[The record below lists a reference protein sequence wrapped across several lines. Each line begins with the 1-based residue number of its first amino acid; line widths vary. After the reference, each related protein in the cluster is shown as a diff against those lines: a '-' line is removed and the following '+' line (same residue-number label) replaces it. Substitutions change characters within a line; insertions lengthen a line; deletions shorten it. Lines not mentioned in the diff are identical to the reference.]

1 MVLAAVIFCA
11 TLAPPLL
18 SPGKAQESIQQALTA
33 GDLEKLCGVYEL
45 APGRLLYLE
54 HWPGQGPGQGPAGSQ
69 SSSQPSPALMLTD
82 EAGTVRA
89 LYPDSKN
96 RFTAGPGMQ
105 VRTPTQRTL
114 TFIPDSKGQIARMT
128 YQQAGSRPLTATK
141 LTSYQREMVHFQSG
155 TEQLAGILLTPPGDG
170 LHPALILVHGTG
182 ATDRYSVLPIVEFLL
197 SHGIAL
203 LGYDKRGVGEST
215 GDWHAA
221 SLDELAGDA
230 VAAVR
235 FLSARP
241 GINPLR
247 IGIFGAS
254 QGGWIAPLA
263 ASRMP
268 EIAAVITVSGP
279 AVSPAD
285 VDRDLFERAL
295 RARNFPEPEIKQALD
310 LLRLRDAA
318 IRGDQSMDT
327 LRSAVAR
334 ASAERWFAYS
344 PMPKTIDATLLAH
357 WKRLPLDYD
366 PGPVIA
372 KLRVPMLAMFG
383 ELDQTVV
390 PAKSAAAWQSA
401 LQQSGAKDSVV
412 KIFPRA
418 NHMLLEARTG
428 SNDELS
434 LLEHFFPAYAPFL
447 LDWLRKNSLLRP

>member
-1 MVLAAVIFCA
+1 MRQRVFLAAAIVCA

-18 SPGKAQESIQQALTA
+18 SAQAQQKLAT
-33 GDLEKLCGVYEL
+33 GDLEKFSGVYEL
-45 APGRLLYLE
+45 ASGRLLYID
-54 HWPGQGPGQGPAGSQ
+54 HWPGGEQ
-69 SSSQPSPALMLTD
+69 SGAQLTLTED
-82 EAGTVRA
+82 DGTVRA
-89 LYPDSKN
+89 LFPDSKN

-105 VRTPTQRTL
+105 VRTPTQLTL
-114 TFIPDSKGQIARMT
+114 EFIPDSRERIARMT
-128 YQQAGSRPLTATK
+128 YQQAGSPPRTARK
-141 LTSYQREMVHFQSG
+141 LASFRRVAVHFQNG
-155 TEQLAGILLTPPGDG
+155 DERLAGILLTPPEKGP
-170 LHPALILVHGTG
+170 HPALVLVHGTG

-197 SHGIAL
+197 SHGVAL

-215 GDWHAA
+215 GDWHVA

-230 VAAVR
+230 VAAAR
-235 FLSARP
+235 FLSTRKEIDP
-241 GINPLR
+241 RR

-263 ASRMP
+263 ASRSP

-295 RARNFPEPEIKQALD
+295 RARNFPELEIKQALD

-318 IRGDQSMDT
+318 VRGDQSMDM

-334 ASAERWFAYS
+334 ASNDRWFAYS

-357 WKRLPLDYD
+357 WRRLPLDYN
-366 PGPVIA
+366 PGPVIS
-372 KLRVPMLAMFG
+372 KLRVPVLAMFG

-390 PAKSAAAWQSA
+390 PTKSAAAWQAA
-401 LQQSGAKDSVV
+401 LQQNSVKDSAV
-412 KIFPRA
+412 KVFPRA

-428 SNDELS
+428 SNDELP
-434 LLEHFFPAYAPFL
+434 LLDHFVPDYGPFL
-447 LDWLRKNSLLRP
+447 LGWLRNHSILRP